1 MFLHVLTGYWIQ
13 IKQNLV
19 SANMDDKKDK
29 NVITDHIKLLLHT
42 KQNYIQCT

>member
-1 MFLHVLTGYWIQ
+1 MILHVLTGYRIQ

-19 SANMDDKKDK
+19 SANMEDKKDR
-29 NVITDHIKLLLHT
+29 NVITDHIKLFLHT